1 MLLFFR
7 FYSFLLKH
15 MIIHFITIKKLEK
28 LHMIINMVPH
38 DMGEDPDLDSEI
50 LHLNSSYSYNNKTF
64 INVNHKY
71 CYYLFFTMIK
81 N

>member
-1 MLLFFR
+1 
-7 FYSFLLKH
+7 
-15 MIIHFITIKKLEK
+15 
-28 LHMIINMVPH
+28 MIINMVPH